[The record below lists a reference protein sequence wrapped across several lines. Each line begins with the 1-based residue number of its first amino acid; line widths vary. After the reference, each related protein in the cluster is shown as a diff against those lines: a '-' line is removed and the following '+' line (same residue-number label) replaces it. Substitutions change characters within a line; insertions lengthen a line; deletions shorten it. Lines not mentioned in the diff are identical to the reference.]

1 MKKKP
6 TPRPP
11 RKAVISALI
20 SKEAAASTA
29 IDRDPRCSTFGES
42 RANPGPHFRWIVR
55 HKATGSLLAGFLY
68 GGIARAYVERGATAG
83 GWHSHEVE
91 LIDLT
96 KQEPA
101 P

>member
-1 MKKKP
+1 MKKKS

-11 RKAVISALI
+11 RKAV
-20 SKEAAASTA
+20 
-29 IDRDPRCSTFGES
+29 D
-42 RANPGPHFRWIVR
+42 PGPHFRWIVR
-55 HKATGSLLAGFLY
+55 HKATGTPLAGFLY
-68 GGIARAYVERGATAG
+68 GDIAHAYIERGAGAG
-83 GWHSHEVE
+83 GWSPNDLE